1 MFALRSEVSISE
13 NDVLAKVEY
22 LQDQSEWEKE
32 VALWFEG
39 YVKYLAGGNADSPGF
54 FFFCKLYHDVIC
66 IL

>member
-1 MFALRSEVSISE
+1 MSISE

-22 LQDQSEWEKE
+22 LQDQSEREKE

-54 FFFCKLYHDVIC
+54 FFL
-66 IL
+66 